1 MPLLTSSLP
10 GQAQDTP
17 PCHGRIQMSK
27 HFDIFLFACAAKNVI
42 ISKEPHVSNGGSVF
56 GNVRSQRPNYLACFN
71 GLLPIMGVG
80 GERQA
85 GTSRTSR
92 DKQKQPSSA
101 CVAFLQGRFYL
112 FLCLFVLFCSLCS
125 FCLPSAEG
133 LMPRVCICSSI
144 AVGFAKLAPL
154 ALRINKTKAK
164 LASKEKIRQKHTH

>member
-1 MPLLTSSLP
+1 MHSFEVDHRAVWL
-10 GQAQDTP
+10 
-17 PCHGRIQMSK
+17 
-27 HFDIFLFACAAKNVI
+27 V
-42 ISKEPHVSNGGSVF
+42 
-56 GNVRSQRPNYLACFN
+56 NVRWLKERRPRDRACT
-71 GLLPIMGVG
+71 LLLIMGDR
-80 GERQA
+80 EWRQA
-85 GTSRTSR
+85 GTSR